1 VKPKTTTSDL
11 SKYATLSKCKLPQ
24 ASNLK
29 EYRGFNLSNDPVY
42 NSKRHPG
49 AGSVIQVIGVS
60 APDAPAGTKLPS
72 VEYKYYLDL
81 AKKWFA
87 SVNNSEKPVT
97 IRVADKWYDYGS
109 NFAPLQLSHMRMT
122 ESASAFSQRVID
134 ISDADINFSD
144 VNYVIVVVPAA
155 TKFDVISQSGLRSA
169 RTSEGQIS
177 NISLAMP
184 ANFTKYQQNNF
195 TGFLNFTMWLHELY
209 HPGFNMGDQVGDGK
223 WLFRG
228 QWANLPGEDAN
239 TWPYASRG
247 MGEWG
252 MFANG
257 TTDMLQWQK
266 WLLGFTTDSQVFCA
280 PLDSDTTTWL
290 VPGSA
295 TSAKPKLLV
304 VPLSTTEAIVIES
317 IRAKGLNYKLQ
328 KYEQGALVYTVDMTD
343 ARYDYGYNVQ
353 FPDSRTWK
361 VVKHSMDTA
370 PFKKGESF
378 TYKGVKVTNVEWGEF
393 GDVIKV
399 EPVK

>member
-1 VKPKTTTSDL
+1 MLKRSLAVAFTIVLSISGVVANAAPKSNGYAPSAGPYTRCEPEPGLKGDAKKLQEFLSSINSCITANRLGDTTLSKVKPKTTTSDL
-11 SKYATLSKCKLPQ
+11 SKYATLSTCKLPQ
-24 ASNLK
+24 ASVLK

-60 APDAPAGTKLPS
+60 APDAPAGPKLPS

-122 ESASAFSQRVID
+122 ESASIFSQRVID

-169 RTSEGQIS
+169 RSSESQIS

-228 QWANLPGEDAN
+228 QRANLPGEDAN
-239 TWPYASRG
+239 TWPYAS
-247 MGEWG
+247 
-252 MFANG
+252 AA
-257 TTDMLQWQK
+257 
-266 WLLGFTTDSQVFCA
+266 A
-280 PLDSDTTTWL
+280 P
-290 VPGSA
+290 SA
-295 TSAKPKLLV
+295 T
-304 VPLSTTEAIVIES
+304 
-317 IRAKGLNYKLQ
+317 RW
-328 KYEQGALVYTVDMTD
+328 
-343 ARYDYGYNVQ
+343 R
-353 FPDSRTWK
+353 
-361 VVKHSMDTA
+361 
-370 PFKKGESF
+370 
-378 TYKGVKVTNVEWGEF
+378 
-393 GDVIKV
+393 
-399 EPVK
+399 